1 MVLKKIQFLWKKIIM
16 VTKFELSS
24 LMTKIKM
31 GPTQA
36 LYDPFNDTI
45 LKKTSK

>member
-1 MVLKKIQFLWKKIIM
+1 M

-31 GPTQA
+31 GLTLA
-36 LYDPFNDTI
+36 LYDSFNDAI
-45 LKKTSK
+45 LKQTSK